1 MHNRSRQRYISLQ
14 ASITLG
20 MVILGIIVSA
30 SMAGLYYYNLS
41 NQALDDIKLRLK
53 NITDITALQLDPQE
67 LATITNAAD
76 INNESY
82 IKYQKELSDIINTSE
97 SEGVINIYTMR
108 RDQKG
113 TIYFYIDTG
122 DPNYVPDPPGV
133 IPYEQPTDL
142 LLATFASPSG
152 TVVENNLYTD
162 EFGTVI
168 SAYKPIYNQDGSLES
183 VLGVDMNAETVV
195 TAKQNAIRNIFV
207 YLGISIPVI
216 FLTSLIL
223 GYRFSRPAAS
233 LSEVATHIS
242 HIAEGSL
249 EPITIT
255 PAGNKEAFDL
265 IQTFNKMSGDLR
277 NLIQNLEQRVAERTA
292 DLEIARQNSENRA
305 KQYESISQV
314 ARATTSIQ
322 KLEILLRDITKLISE
337 QFGFYH
343 VGIFL
348 VDENREFAVLMAANS
363 KGGMK
368 MLARN
373 HKLKVGQVGMV
384 GYVTGTGNP
393 RIALDAGA
401 DAVHFD
407 NPDLPETRSEL
418 AMPLRIGGQIIGAV
432 DVQSI
437 ETNAFSQDDI
447 QILSTL
453 ADQIAIAIQNAR
465 SFEESRK
472 LLHEAQS
479 TVSGYMTESWQAL
492 RPIQKGLGYQFSENS
507 IKVLES
513 PIEGS
518 HIKDALKKGE
528 LIISGENSDNL
539 AIPIR
544 LRGQVIGVMNLQ
556 NPAGQAWDQDQ
567 IDIATATA
575 ERLSLAI
582 ENATLLQTTQRR
594 ADIEKATSDI
604 STRISSSTRFETILQ
619 TTAEELSRALGGSDV
634 LVQIEP
640 VSNEMSATR
649 Q

>member
-1 MHNRSRQRYISLQ
+1 
-14 ASITLG
+14 
-20 MVILGIIVSA
+20 
-30 SMAGLYYYNLS
+30 
-41 NQALDDIKLRLK
+41 
-53 NITDITALQLDPQE
+53 
-67 LATITNAAD
+67 
-76 INNESY
+76 
-82 IKYQKELSDIINTSE
+82 
-97 SEGVINIYTMR
+97 
-108 RDQKG
+108 
-113 TIYFYIDTG
+113 
-122 DPNYVPDPPGV
+122 
-133 IPYEQPTDL
+133 
-142 LLATFASPSG
+142 
-152 TVVENNLYTD
+152 
-162 EFGTVI
+162 
-168 SAYKPIYNQDGSLES
+168 
-183 VLGVDMNAETVV
+183 
-195 TAKQNAIRNIFV
+195 
-207 YLGISIPVI
+207 
-216 FLTSLIL
+216 
-223 GYRFSRPAAS
+223 
-233 LSEVATHIS
+233 
-242 HIAEGSL
+242 
-249 EPITIT
+249 
-255 PAGNKEAFDL
+255 
-265 IQTFNKMSGDLR
+265 
-277 NLIQNLEQRVAERTA
+277 
-292 DLEIARQNSENRA
+292 
-305 KQYESISQV
+305 
-314 ARATTSIQ
+314 
-322 KLEILLRDITKLISE
+322 
-337 QFGFYH
+337 
-343 VGIFL
+343 
-348 VDENREFAVLMAANS
+348 
-363 KGGMK
+363 
-368 MLARN
+368 
-373 HKLKVGQVGMV
+373 
-384 GYVTGTGNP
+384 
-393 RIALDAGA
+393 
-401 DAVHFD
+401 
-407 NPDLPETRSEL
+407 
-418 AMPLRIGGQIIGAV
+418 MPLRIGGQIIGAV

-518 HIKDALKKGE
+518 HIKDAFKKGE